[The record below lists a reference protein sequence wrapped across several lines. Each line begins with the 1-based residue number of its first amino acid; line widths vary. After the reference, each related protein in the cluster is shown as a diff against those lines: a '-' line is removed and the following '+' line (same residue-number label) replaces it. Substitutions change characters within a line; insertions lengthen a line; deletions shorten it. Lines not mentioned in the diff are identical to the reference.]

1 MAAEEKLTYDQL
13 IATAVSYKWPCSQ
26 IGEMAE
32 SFHHT
37 ALVIRPVLSNLN
49 ERGVA
54 SQLP

>member
-1 MAAEEKLTYDQL
+1 MAVEEKLTYDQL
-13 IATAVSYKWPCSQ
+13 IATAASYKGPCSQ
-26 IGEMAE
+26 TGEMAE

-54 SQLP
+54 S

>member
-1 MAAEEKLTYDQL
+1 MAVEEKLTYNQL
-13 IATAVSYKWPCSQ
+13 IATATSYKGPSSQ
-26 IGEMAE
+26 TGEMAE

-54 SQLP
+54 S